1 MRKNHYCLSIGII
14 SFFLIMNSCSYK
26 EKKSLTLED
35 NYEQILANKINI
47 SEVENC
53 NLNLKNQKVFFGND
67 SLNKISLMN
76 LVSKNKIFFCFSRNT
91 CTPCIEQTVDI
102 IKKIF
107 PDYKQNEK
115 IIFVSPDY
123 DKRFRDNCY
132 GKMLLTLEQSKFGIP
147 IENTEAP
154 FFLRINNRLYIESI
168 HIINNFNFKKT
179 EVYLRELTQKS
190 DFR

>member
-1 MRKNHYCLSIGII
+1 MRQTYYHLLIGII

-26 EKKSLTLED
+26 EKKKSVSED
-35 NYEQILANKINI
+35 NYEQILANKIKI

-76 LVSKNKIFFCFSRNT
+76 LASKNKIFFCFSRNT

-115 IIFVSPDY
+115 IIFISPDY

-132 GKMLLTLEQSKFGIP
+132 GKELLILEHSKFGIP

-154 FFLRINNRLYIESI
+154 FFLIVNNQLHIESI
-168 HIINNFNFKKT
+168 HIVNNLNFEKT
-179 EVYLRELTQKS
+179 EKYLRKIAKKINL
-190 DFR
+190 

>member
-26 EKKSLTLED
+26 EKKSSTLED
-35 NYEQILANKINI
+35 NYEQILANKIKI

-115 IIFVSPDY
+115 IIFMSPDY

-147 IENTEAP
+147 IENSEAP
-154 FFLRINNRLYIESI
+154 FFLRVNNQLHIESI
-168 HIINNFNFKKT
+168 HIVNNLNFKKT